1 MKIRFLMLVLAIS
14 FALAFTTQQ
23 ASAIGAPPLER
34 VPTSSWGIYDIQ
46 GSRWDLVQTGEQIQ
60 VVADLANGQ
69 DIQQSLAYV
78 VEIYDEEKN
87 QVYRSWLDA
96 TLNPM
101 DAFSPAI
108 SWIPEEPGYYNA
120 RIMVWEAIDNPS
132 SLSPSLD
139 AEFYVVDDIN
149 GLSENRGCKDGKE
162 LIFKINYKKASCVST
177 ETFPK
182 LLDRGWANWH
192 DWYEPFFTDNLRQG
206 VQTIDVVHAEFIK
219 REALK
224 NSKVENYLSGQTD
237 YDFACCVFQYGDGEP
252 PSHYDV
258 VSTFYNLEDDK
269 QVVVIYDLQRT
280 RVIDAIRKDT
290 IHFGGPPPIDP
301 NEMHV
306 RDGPDPGPPHVPTVY
321 DEHYFQD
328 LFASH
333 DLILDG
339 EVIYRSDDRFAEYK
353 IKVHRYFKNDLG
365 LEEITAT
372 SDTSKSGFSPGPDVL
387 FYLNQINDT
396 WWDIS
401 TSSLPLVNKGCTD
414 AFVVLNMP
422 FNSNNECWSE
432 FYDEELQLLTT
443 KITQSLDMMLRNGQ
457 VEEFNNLREKTAG
470 NPLFENMYASD
481 HDLAGINLEGIV
493 LLRADFSNS
502 NLDGANLYG
511 TNLNHAN
518 LQGASLKNAIMNSI
532 SLDDANLSGV
542 DLSSIKSIYGS
553 LKRTNLQNATLTGVE
568 ISSAQMQNANLE
580 NADLQNA
587 FFYGNLDAINL
598 KNANLDGA
606 MLARSDL
613 DDAIFTGASLQHA
626 NLQGAFM
633 SNADFKNANLQHANL
648 QGADLRNANLENTD
662 LLFANL
668 IDVRN
673 LPISNDEAKL
683 RGAILE

>member
-1 MKIRFLMLVLAIS
+1 MKNRFLMLILAIS
-14 FALAFTTQQ
+14 FVMAFTMQQ

-34 VPTSSWGIYDIQ
+34 VPASSWGIYDIQ
-46 GSRWDLVQTGEQIQ
+46 GSRLELVQTGEQIQ
-60 VVADLANGQ
+60 IIADLANGQ
-69 DIQQSLAYV
+69 DIQQSLTYI
-78 VEIYDEEKN
+78 VEVYDKDNN
-87 QVYRSWLDA
+87 QAYRSWLDA

-108 SWIPEEPGYYNA
+108 SWIPEKPGYYNA

-132 SLSPSLD
+132 SLSPPLD
-139 AEFYVVDDIN
+139 AEFYVIDDIN
-149 GLSENRGCKDGKE
+149 GLNENRDCRDGKE
-162 LIFKINYKKASCVST
+162 LIFKINYKKASCVSA

-182 LLDRGWANWH
+182 LLGRGWAHWH

-206 VQTIDVVHAEFIK
+206 VQTVDAAHAEFIK

-224 NSKVENYLSGQTD
+224 NSQVENYLSGQTD
-237 YDFACCVFQYGDGEP
+237 YDFACCVFQYAEGEP
-252 PSHYDV
+252 TSHYDV
-258 VSTFYNLEDDK
+258 VSTFYNLKDDK
-269 QVVVIYDLQRT
+269 QVVVVYDLQRT
-280 RVIDAIRKDT
+280 RVFDVQRKDT
-290 IHFGGPPPIDP
+290 IQFGGPPPINP

-306 RDGPDPGPPHVPTVY
+306 RDGPNPGAPHVPTVY
-321 DEHYFQD
+321 DERYFQD
-328 LFASH
+328 LFDNH

-339 EVIYRSDDRFAEYK
+339 AVTYRSEDRFAEYK

-372 SDTSKSGFSPGPDVL
+372 SDTSKSGFSPGPNVL

-401 TSSLPLVNKGCTD
+401 PSSLPLVNQGCKD

-422 FNSNNECWSE
+422 FDSNNECWSE
-432 FYDEELQLLTT
+432 FYVEDLRVLTT
-443 KITQSLDMMLRNGQ
+443 EITQSLDVMLRNGQ
-457 VEEFNNLREKTAG
+457 VEKFNNLREKTAG
-470 NPLFENMYASD
+470 NPLFENMDASG
-481 HDLAGINLEGIV
+481 LNLGGINLKGIV

-502 NLDGANLYG
+502 NLDEANLYG

-518 LQGASLKNAIMNSI
+518 LKGASLKNANLHSV
-532 SLDDANLSGV
+532 SLDDASLFGV
-542 DLSSIKSIYGS
+542 DLSSIKAIYGS

-626 NLQGAFM
+626 NLQEAFM

-648 QGADLRNANLENTD
+648 QGADLKNANLENAD
-662 LLFANL
+662 LLFTNL
-668 IDVRN
+668 IDVKN
-673 LPISNDEAKL
+673 LPISNDKARL
-683 RGAILE
+683 RGAIID